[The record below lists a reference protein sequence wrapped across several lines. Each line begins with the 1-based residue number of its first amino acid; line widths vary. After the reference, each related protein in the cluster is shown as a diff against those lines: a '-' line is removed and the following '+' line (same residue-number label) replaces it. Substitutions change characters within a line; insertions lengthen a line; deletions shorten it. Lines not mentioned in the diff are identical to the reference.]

1 MRGVIMSI
9 EGNKAV
15 LLTQG
20 GDFKQ
25 IKNKNYTI
33 GDKVKITT
41 NYVARIGSI
50 AAAVAVFGIGASASY
65 LMPASYVSLDIN
77 PSFMMTLN
85 VYDKVISIEP
95 LNSEAEY
102 LLANTDV
109 RGMDINDTVEAI
121 IKESQKEGYITD
133 NGADVLVSV
142 VPGIK
147 TPKIEDKDKTDKVNY
162 VIDMSDKAAFKEAKD
177 MGVSIA
183 KARAIEEYT
192 GEFGGSVSENANKLN
207 GMTVKKI
214 QDEIAS
220 KKQPKPSD
228 APAQASAQ
236 SANNDMTLQGTQ
248 QPVPK
253 PTPNTSAQRQRTY
266 VSPQTLPAVAT
277 IGKDSVSDKRAED
290 LKQEIKPENPQSHTS
305 NAETVPLPIREEPKI
320 NEAPKASPQ
329 PRNDISEN
337 KPEMP
342 DDKKADAL
350 QNEPKKPVNEAI
362 EPQNS
367 DKAKNN
373 TPTNTEIQNTQNKTQ
388 RSSGSD
394 KAAVKNETPKETEP
408 KDVEPKTV
416 EPKDIEPK
424 EAEQK
429 NNAAE
434 EKDNKENAPA
444 ENQPAPAG
452 GTAPKN
458 SEPAPPKESAS
469 GDNAPSGDGGAPVN
483 SAPAPSKEGTPSG
496 NNAPADNGGSAPSNN
511 GSPSDSGSAPAPA
524 SSAPSNNGGAPSGGG
539 GSAPSDGG
547 SHGSPADGGDPR

>member
-177 MGVSIA
+177 MGVSIS

-236 SANNDMTLQGTQ
+236 SENNDMTLQGTK

-394 KAAVKNETPKETEP
+394 KATVKNETPKETEP

-444 ENQPAPAG
+444 ENQP
-452 GTAPKN
+452 
-458 SEPAPPKESAS
+458 
-469 GDNAPSGDGGAPVN
+469 APSGDGGAPVN